1 MIYKL
6 NFKLVDIRNNCRDP
20 RELHFRIEN
29 TNQNVEDLLRSGFM
43 FILSGKWGVS
53 ANNGNMVP
61 AVTWYIRGQQIE
73 RQRKRYYNET
83 KKKYCYKNEFNKE
96 LIRKH
101 PSIENDCHKGE
112 FNTETKIMKI
122 L

>member
-6 NFKLVDIRNNCRDP
+6 NFKLVDIRNNCHDP
-20 RELHFRIEN
+20 WELHFRIEN

-61 AVTWYIRGQQIE
+61 TVTWYIRGRQIE
-73 RQRKRYYNET
+73 RQRRRYYNET
-83 KKKYCYKNEFNKE
+83 KEAYCYKNEFNEE

-101 PSIENDCHKGE
+101 PSIKEDWHKGE